1 MRAVTDPATIG
12 QLLRRLAP
20 TGAGVA
26 ASKVDASFLDELNS
40 QERILVRSARVARQS
55 EFATGRSCAHRALAA
70 IGADVEAIGQG
81 SRRQPIWPDG
91 VTGSISH
98 AVGLAAAVAT
108 RENSAVA
115 SLGLDVEEAEGVGPE
130 LWPQVLTPSESA
142 RCRASRHPAAAATAI
157 FSAKEA
163 AFKAV
168 FPLWNAEVE
177 FLDAQ
182 THIGGD
188 AWQVEIATLGMSV
201 AVRQGRGDALVVSLA
216 MVVPEAWTAR
226 LSRFAGGDRSE
237 GGIPRSSS
245 TRSGVA
251 RL

>member
-1 MRAVTDPATIG
+1 MRAVADPATVG
-12 QLLRRLAP
+12 RLLRRLAP

-26 ASKVDASFLDELNS
+26 ASRVDASFLDELNS
-40 QERILVRSARVARQS
+40 QERILVGSARVARQS

-108 RENSAVA
+108 RADGAVA

-177 FLDAQ
+177 FLDAHTQ
-182 THIGGD
+182 IGGD
-188 AWQVEIATLGMSV
+188 AWQVEIPTLGASV
-201 AVRQGRGDALVVSLA
+201 AVRQGRGDTLVVSLA
-216 MVVPEAWTAR
+216 VVVPAT
-226 LSRFAGGDRSE
+226 
-237 GGIPRSSS
+237 
-245 TRSGVA
+245 
-251 RL
+251 